1 MFSISLH
8 RVRCLFLVAL
18 LSTAAPLSHAAVEV
32 ITFGDTQ
39 SSLQSVTTDNI
50 SVGDS
55 VSTDA
60 ITLRS
65 GDMVKLNIDSWGGP
79 QNSSYG
85 PFNAKESYPGKNRNW
100 DGNVMKQ
107 IAETLKV
114 NVDDVTTLCK
124 NFTAYPAKHAS
135 QGGIQL
141 DLSNT
146 HNSGDMVDIF
156 LLGHLWGNET
166 LPYDIG
172 FTSNLAGASLTYA
185 KEDHVQFFDS
195 KNKDQAPGQSFICL
209 HLHGSLEDDCTVNI
223 PLSCTLNNT
232 TYQPYALGAV
242 FYSYTPAQ
250 TPAPEPSTAMLTLL
264 ALTALALR
272 RRRRLN

>member
-50 SVGDS
+50 SAGGS

-60 ITLRS
+60 ITLGS
-65 GDMVKLNIDSWGGP
+65 GDMVKLNIASWGGP

-85 PFNAKESYPGKNRNW
+85 PFNAKESYLGKNLNW

-124 NFTAYPAKHAS
+124 NFTAYPAKHDS

-185 KEDHVQFFDS
+185 KEDHVRFFDS
-195 KNKDQAPGQSFICL
+195 KNKVQAPVQSFICL
-209 HLHGSLEDDCTVNI
+209 HVHGSLKDDCTVNI
-223 PLSCTLNNT
+223 PLSYTLNNT

-264 ALTALALR
+264 ALMALAMR